1 MPPSQFDLKEII
13 TPILSLLLN
22 PNQEPVFLLWFRVKN
37 NKCIYKKY
45 IFHYKQLMWSERRLT
60 AQKVF
65 FFFLSSLLTA
75 APTVKPEFIDLQ
87 NCVADRKDTRGGQI
101 QC

>member
-22 PNQEPVFLLWFRVKN
+22 PNQKPVFLLWLRVKN
-37 NKCIYKKY
+37 NKYIYKKY
-45 IFHYKQLMWSERRLT
+45 IFFTLSSLYGARDDLQLER
-60 AQKVF
+60 

-75 APTVKPEFIDLQ
+75 GPTVKPEFIDLQ
-87 NCVADRKDTRGGQI
+87 NCVADRKDTHGGQI